1 LPTEVLTLAPA
12 DVREVPCSIEQ
23 IPSQPICILTS
34 PEAGFGCY
42 AAIDLMS
49 VKPNEWCSLEQP
61 FYATVAFVACEEQFD
76 VDEISNDVGG
86 ISNDEGRML
95 RKKGN
100 KASKKS
106 NGGGGERAGD
116 EGTID
121 LNTKNSVAHDY
132 QTLEFF
138 VAQDCSVGCMLVG
151 DHVCFL
157 SALSRWEDEK
167 VYVLTFSATHG
178 GEAKLFTSEVTIQR
192 ENSLLQDCDAPQTVC
207 DDS

>member
-1 LPTEVLTLAPA
+1 
-12 DVREVPCSIEQ
+12 
-23 IPSQPICILTS
+23 
-34 PEAGFGCY
+34 
-42 AAIDLMS
+42 MS
-49 VKPNEWCSLEQP
+49 VKPDEWCSLDLP

-76 VDEISNDVGG
+76 RAE

-95 RKKGN
+95 RKN
-100 KASKKS
+100 NSKASQS
-106 NGGGGERAGD
+106 NDSDGERAGD
-116 EGTID
+116 EGAID
-121 LNTKNSVAHDY
+121 LNTKAAVAQGS

-138 VAQDCSVGCMLVG
+138 AAQDCSVGCMLVG

-167 VYVLTFSATHG
+167 VYVLTFSANHGG